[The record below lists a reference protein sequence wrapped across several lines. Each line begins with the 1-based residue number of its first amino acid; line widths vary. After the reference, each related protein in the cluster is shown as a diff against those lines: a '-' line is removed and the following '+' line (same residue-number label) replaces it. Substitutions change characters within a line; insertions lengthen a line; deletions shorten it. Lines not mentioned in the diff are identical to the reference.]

1 MTQIIPE
8 AENISEI
15 AELREEIISKRESG
29 EVLLETKKLIPSGNS
44 DDENLMALVDSF
56 VMQLGFSGIGDR
68 WKHINRESAQKI
80 LNFILNKNLAYSS
93 EESITVT
100 DAESIA
106 DRFMNLFK
114 DNSQFFT
121 NAIFNHNYSGLTEWD
136 SIAESTFDTGV
147 VIVSNE
153 RIGILWVQDED

>member
-1 MTQIIPE
+1 MRQIIPE
-8 AENISEI
+8 SENISEI

-29 EVLLETKKLIPSGNS
+29 EVLLETKKLIPSGNY

>member
-1 MTQIIPE
+1 MRQIIPE
-8 AENISEI
+8 SENISEI